1 MKPAPPARRTSS
13 VMSDPAPTPDSNST
27 TPRSSLE
34 HLPPPPPHLLHSD
47 DDDPPPPPP
56 PGGPTGGH
64 PGETIFAQ
72 RTRSVAESVKALQKS
87 GHMPC
92 SPKNLRRAHS
102 MVGPGPPAG
111 IGGSPRPSPGP
122 PGPLMSEQIYAPVA
136 HLQQKIQQRQQIHQQ
151 NNQVQQISPE
161 EYGFGMAFHHSQNQF
176 YQQMVDGTGLL
187 MQSPQELQQG
197 YGTANHDQVS
207 KC

>member
-111 IGGSPRPSPGP
+111 IGGNSPRPSPGP
-122 PGPLMSEQIYAPVA
+122 GPIINEQIYAPVA
-136 HLQQKIQQRQQIHQQ
+136 HLQQKIQQRHGELKHREFFLYTTKNIRKEKKYY
-151 NNQVQQISPE
+151 VFTEIISIGNFPLP
-161 EYGFGMAFHHSQNQF
+161 F
-176 YQQMVDGTGLL
+176 
-187 MQSPQELQQG
+187 
-197 YGTANHDQVS
+197 
-207 KC
+207 

>member
-111 IGGSPRPSPGP
+111 IGGSSPRPSPGP
-122 PGPLMSEQIYAPVA
+122 IINEQIYAPVA
-136 HLQQKIQQRQQIHQQ
+136 HLQQKIQQRHGELNPREFFFYILPKK
-151 NNQVQQISPE
+151 SGKKKKD
-161 EYGFGMAFHHSQNQF
+161 YGFTEIISSIGNF
-176 YQQMVDGTGLL
+176 
-187 MQSPQELQQG
+187 PQPF
-197 YGTANHDQVS
+197 
-207 KC
+207 

>member
-111 IGGSPRPSPGP
+111 IGGSSPRPSPGP
-122 PGPLMSEQIYAPVA
+122 GPIINEQIYAPVA
-136 HLQQKIQQRQQIHQQ
+136 HLQQKIQQRHGELKRREFFLYTTKKIRKEKKDY
-151 NNQVQQISPE
+151 VLTEIISIGNFPLP
-161 EYGFGMAFHHSQNQF
+161 F
-176 YQQMVDGTGLL
+176 
-187 MQSPQELQQG
+187 
-197 YGTANHDQVS
+197 
-207 KC
+207 